1 MSQLNYEQAKKRVR
15 ELKIFYGHFIFYIL
29 VNIMLFIIN
38 VMSSPG
44 SWWFIYALFGWGL
57 GILVHVTCT
66 YVFSRWGS
74 GWEERKIKE
83 LLSKDR

>member
-38 VMSSPG
+38 IMSSPG
-44 SWWFIYALFGWGL
+44 SWWFIYPLFGWGL
-57 GILVHVTCT
+57 GILVHVTYT

-74 GWEERKIKE
+74 EWEERKIKE